1 MKKSLVLW
9 MLWTL
14 AALAALPL
22 FAAPAITTVTV
33 DRQAALDAVVA
44 AEKAFA
50 RTAAE
55 KGTREA
61 FLQYLSDDSV
71 LLAPGPV
78 PGKEMWKARPAP
90 PSFLSWYPVVA
101 DVSLAGDL
109 GWDTGP
115 WQLRPK
121 GKADKN
127 VLHGFFITL
136 WRKQADG
143 SFKAELDGG
152 GSNAAPPPSVTAVK
166 IPKAIPA
173 RVENP
178 PQVDPTTG
186 QALLLRADRALAKT
200 ASDKGFATALADV
213 LTDDARLHREGAF
226 PVTSKKEI
234 LATLNAHP
242 AKVAWL
248 PLQARVASSADLG
261 YTIGKEQVDAGEG
274 HYLRIWKKQG
284 SGPWK
289 VVLDAFYP
297 LPPAPETAKN
307 PHTGH

>member
-1 MKKSLVLW
+1 MKKPLALW
-9 MLWTL
+9 IL

-22 FAAPAITTVTV
+22 ISVTAASAATI

-61 FLQYLSDDSV
+61 FLQYLADDSV
-71 LLAPGPV
+71 VLAPGPV
-78 PGKEMWKARPAP
+78 PGKEAWKGRPAG

-115 WQLRPK
+115 WERRPK
-121 GKADKN
+121 GKTDTN
-127 VLHGFFITL
+127 VQHGFFITL

-143 SFKAELDGG
+143 SFKAEFDGG
-152 GSNAAPPPSVTAVK
+152 GSNAAPPASVTAVK
-166 IPKAIPA
+166 IPKANPA

-178 PQVDPTTG
+178 PQVDVSVG

-200 ASDKGFATALADV
+200 SADKGFATALAGV

-226 PVTSKKEI
+226 PVTSKQEI
-234 LATLNAHP
+234 LTALNAHP
-242 AKVAWL
+242 AKVVWS
-248 PLQARVASSADLG
+248 PLQARVASSGDLG
-261 YTIGKEQVDAGEG
+261 YTLGKEQVDAEEG

-284 SGPWK
+284 DGAWK
-289 VVLDAFYP
+289 VVLDVFYP
-297 LPPAPETAKN
+297 LPPTAKPKN
-307 PHTGH
+307 PHVGN

>member
-9 MLWTL
+9 IL
-14 AALAALPL
+14 AAFAALSL
-22 FAAPAITTVTV
+22 FAAPAITVVTV
-33 DRQAALDAVVA
+33 DRQAALDAMVA

-50 RTAAE
+50 KMAAE

-71 LLAPGPV
+71 VLAPGPM
-78 PGKEMWKARPAP
+78 PGKETWKTRPAS

-101 DVSLAGDL
+101 DISWAGDL

-115 WQLRPK
+115 WERRPQ
-121 GKADKN
+121 GKTDKN
-127 VLHGFFITL
+127 VQHGFFITL

-143 SFKAELDGG
+143 SFKAEFDGG
-152 GSNAAPPPSVTAVK
+152 GSNAAPPASLTAVK
-166 IPKAIPA
+166 ISKAIPA
-173 RVENP
+173 QVPNP
-178 PQVDPTTG
+178 PQLDPTTG
-186 QALLLRADRALAKT
+186 QALLLRADRALAKN
-200 ASDKGFATALADV
+200 AADKGFATVMADV

-226 PVTSKKEI
+226 PLTSKQEI
-234 LATLNAHP
+234 LAALNAHP
-242 AKVAWL
+242 AKVVWS
-248 PLQARVASSADLG
+248 PLQARVASSGDLG
-261 YTIGKEQVDAGEG
+261 YTIGKEQVDAEEG

-297 LPPAPETAKN
+297 LPPAEAPKN
-307 PHTGH
+307 PHTGQ

>member
-1 MKKSLVLW
+1 MKRSLALW
-9 MLWTL
+9 IL

-22 FAAPAITTVTV
+22 VAVPAITTVKV

-61 FLQYLSDDSV
+61 FLQYLADDSI
-71 LLAPGPV
+71 LFAPGPV
-78 PGKEMWKARPAP
+78 PGKEAWQARPAP
-90 PSFLSWYPVVA
+90 TSFLSWYPVVA
-101 DVSLAGDL
+101 DISWAGDL

-115 WQLRPK
+115 WELRPK
-121 GKADKN
+121 GKTDKN

-143 SFKAELDGG
+143 TFKAEFDGG
-152 GSNAAPPPSVTAVK
+152 GSNAAPPASLTEVK
-166 IPKAIPA
+166 IAKALPPE
-173 RVENP
+173 VVNP
-178 PQVDPTTG
+178 PKLDPATG

-200 ASDKGFATALADV
+200 AADKGFAATLADV
-213 LTDDARLHREGAF
+213 LTDDARLHREGAL
-226 PVTSKKEI
+226 PVVSKNGI
-234 LATLNAHP
+234 LAVLNAHP
-242 AKVAWL
+242 AKVVWS
-248 PLQARVASSADLG
+248 PLQARVASSGDLG
-261 YTIGKEQVDAGEG
+261 YTIGKEQIDAEEG
-274 HYLRIWKKQG
+274 HYLRIWKKPG

-297 LPPAPETAKN
+297 LPPAEAPKN